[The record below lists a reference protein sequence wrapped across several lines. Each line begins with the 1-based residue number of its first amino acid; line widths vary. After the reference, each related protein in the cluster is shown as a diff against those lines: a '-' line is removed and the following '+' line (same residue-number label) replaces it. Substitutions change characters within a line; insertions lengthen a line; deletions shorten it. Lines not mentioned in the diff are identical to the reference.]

1 MSGKT
6 FVLSKLVKKARLKY
20 RQDRQSIL
28 ILASLIVLIIIGAIV
43 YFRFIKKGKEQKLN
57 EEKIVTFE
65 QEVKQSISRTQ
76 EKVEKLNIHKDDIQE
91 SIINETCVFPPDN
104 GTCTDGLVLNEAGC
118 CIQTDNSS
126 KNASEQSEEQL
137 KRTLLMA
144 GTTIVAEVLLTE
156 ALPKVIEKSGAVNKL
171 DKVDDALK
179 TKIDDAVT
187 KLDTASK
194 GLLKGGKPVSRQGS
208 KMLAK
213 ANAKIAAKI
222 AKKMLVKGMAAML
235 RILSKLGS
243 GPAGWATLIFEA
255 ISLTLD
261 LAGSSNYD
269 TQIDNTQL
277 IRGRNKAINTLYKMA
292 NEDGG
297 AGLPMLFPF
306 DMLFPKEAELAIQEV
321 VTADQN
327 EANFNLMTD
336 ERFSNNEELLKL
348 YTDMLILEMKT
359 ESEPGDE
366 EKLEKMTTQY
376 TNHPLIQEIL
386 GSGRK
391 GENSKIQDKKIFD
404 NLVKR
409 IKSRDKP
416 NDYNETDIMLVPEFS
431 NENVI
436 GISLSE
442 NGAKKWNANRKSD
455 WLKYYNPFDVRKI
468 PESEKDKPVS
478 DGDILV
484 ASYSDTYL
492 TVDASNPGPAD
503 NPNIITKKAPKKAA
517 FLYPFG
523 SLVAMCESTRST
535 GSKTKKPIDP
545 TSHGVSFDTNT
556 GVCNYTRDYCDR
568 YALDFK
574 TRQIGMTSYN
584 NCELSKG
591 QEWAE
596 LIVGTEVTRNTR
608 KKWDDRVDAYE
619 SGDPGKIA
627 AATAL
632 ILVDPLGLNQMY
644 AEQAANNFDKNK
656 DEYGTAAAVGIAV
669 ADPTGM
675 GQLIYENFESQMAGR
690 DKFCEKDEDQC
701 KKFTATHKGGN
712 MMNWSVR
719 NSEGEIY
726 SRGQGYQNQVKH
738 GEDHEFFIPKGGY
751 FKVSCGLGGQ
761 KINYDYSEFE
771 NNGRFDVSCW
781 SGIQDTTGKNSTDL
795 FVENTMTQTNKAIF
809 VATLKTIEG
818 LGIAKEGIETGIKE
832 TEEAFNSVGRELS
845 EVGDD
850 IRDFG
855 NAVEDKA
862 KREADKWKRSYQSAL
877 DKFTS
882 VGGTLKAGWNTVED
896 TFEKFGEDANEFFEK
911 NIGEGGEN
919 ILNSVG
925 DYAGKQLDDATG
937 VLIDVGDKVEG
948 GLKDGW
954 KAVVGLG

>member
-6 FVLSKLVKKARLKY
+6 FVLSKLVKKARLKSK
-20 RQDRQSIL
+20 QDRQSIL
-28 ILASLIVLIIIGAIV
+28 ILASLIILIIIGAIV

-57 EEKIVTFE
+57 EKKIVTLE
-65 QEVKQSISRTQ
+65 QEIKQSISRTQ
-76 EKVEKLNIHKDDIQE
+76 EKAEELNIHKDDIKE
-91 SIINETCVFPPDN
+91 AIINETCVFPPDN
-104 GTCTDGLVLNEAGC
+104 GRCTDGLVLNEAGC

-137 KRTLLMA
+137 KRTLLMT

-156 ALPKVIEKSGAVNKL
+156 ALPKVIEKSGAVSKL
-171 DKVDDALK
+171 DKVDNALK
-179 TKIDDAVT
+179 TKIT

-208 KMLAK
+208 RMLAK

-222 AKKMLVKGMAAML
+222 AKKMLVKAMATML
-235 RILSKLGS
+235 RILAKLGS

-292 NEDGG
+292 KEDGG

-366 EKLEKMTTQY
+366 EKLEELTTQY

-386 GSGRK
+386 GSDRK

-455 WLKYYNPFDVRKI
+455 WLKYYNPFNVIKI

-478 DGDILV
+478 EGDILV

-503 NPNIITKKAPKKAA
+503 NPNIITKKASRKAA

-545 TSHGVSFDTNT
+545 TSHGVSFDTKT

-568 YALDFK
+568 YGLDFK
-574 TRQIGMTSYN
+574 TRQIGKTSYN

-596 LIVGTEVTRNTR
+596 LILGTEFTRNT
-608 KKWDDRVDAYE
+608 KKQWKDRDDAFK

-632 ILVDPLGLNQMY
+632 VIVDPLGLNQMY
-644 AEQAANNFDKNK
+644 AEQADNNFKRNR
-656 DEYGTAAAVGIAV
+656 DEHGTAAAIGIAV

-701 KKFTATHKGGN
+701 KKFTAKHEGGN
-712 MMNWSVR
+712 FMSWSVR

-738 GEDHEFFIPKGGY
+738 GEDHEFYIPKGGY
-751 FKVSCGLGGQ
+751 FKVSCNPGQ
-761 KINYDYSEFE
+761 KINYDYSEIE

-781 SGIQDTTGKNSTDL
+781 SGIQDTTGKDSTEL
-795 FVENTMTQTNKAIF
+795 FLKNT
-809 VATLKTIEG
+809 
-818 LGIAKEGIETGIKE
+818 GIAAKKGIATGLEVTIKGIGVGAEGIKDGIKE
-832 TEEAFNSVGRELS
+832 ADKAFKTVGK
-845 EVGDD
+845 EVVEVTDD

-855 NAVEDKA
+855 NAVKNKA
-862 KREADKWKRSYQSAL
+862 SREVKKWKRGYQSAL
-877 DKFTS
+877 DKFES
-882 VGGTLKAGWNTVED
+882 VGGALKDGWDDVEK
-896 TFEKFGEDANEFFEK
+896 TFDNFASDANEFFVK
-911 NIGEGGEN
+911 DIGKGGEN

-925 DYAGKQLDDATG
+925 DFAGTAWDSTG
-937 VLIDVGDKVEG
+937 GKLIDTVESG
-948 GLKDGW
+948 AGSVLKD
-954 KAVVGLG
+954 VGNALNPNNW